1 MTMRLNYGVVAPEAI
16 KAMMGLEKTVAEMGL
31 EPKLFHLVKLR
42 ASQINGCAYCINMH
56 NHEARADGESQQRL
70 DLLSAWRETNF
81 FDERERAALAWTDRP
96 AISFQFHPEFEPDYA
111 KALIKQR
118 YDVLP
123 NPDAALASLDQPD
136 DRARVTEWIRRFL
149 TSDKTG
155 EQA

>member
-81 FDERERAALAWTDRP
+81 FDERERAALAWTEALTLISETNAPDEVYDAMAAAFDEKERVALTL
-96 AISFQFHPEFEPDYA
+96 AIAAINGWNRFAIGFRTPVPR
-111 KALIKQR
+111 IK
-118 YDVLP
+118 
-123 NPDAALASLDQPD
+123 
-136 DRARVTEWIRRFL
+136 E
-149 TSDKTG
+149 
-155 EQA
+155 